1 MEFGWAFDV
10 KLFMSVQMDWMCDIK
25 GNAVS
30 EKVFK
35 FSPLLVVE
43 V

>member
-10 KLFMSVQMDWMCDIK
+10 KLFMSVQMDWMYNIK
-25 GNAVS
+25 GIAVS
-30 EKVFK
+30 EEVFK
-35 FSPLLVVE
+35 FSLLLVTE